1 MVFFVPAPAPPA
13 EEDEDLEAFEGF
25 AVDGGFGGG
34 VLAAA
39 FQAVPHAMQD
49 GSVRALFVSHSEHR
63 QKAGGPEVPSR
74 FAAGFRA
81 DPAAGFGARF
91 VPDLGLAAAAGP
103 ERVAE
108 EDSPSDVRVVGGVL
122 ARGLLRVLRRVPPQ
136 PSQDVSPGSLN
147 VSQSAHCQLA
157 DAVTFRASSL
167 VSSCGQSL
175 ST

>member
-1 MVFFVPAPAPPA
+1 MVFLAPAPAA

-25 AVDGGFGGG
+25 AVDGGFAAG

-63 QKAGGPEVPSR
+63 QEAAGPEVPSR
-74 FAAGFRA
+74 FAAGFRG
-81 DPAAGFGARF
+81 DPSAAFGARF
-91 VPDLGLAAAAGP
+91 VPDFGLAAAAGP
-103 ERVAE
+103 EPIAE
-108 EDSPSDVRVVGGVL
+108 EEARSDVRMVGGV
-122 ARGLLRVLRRVPPQ
+122 LLRVLRRVPPQ
-136 PSQDVSPGSLN
+136 PSQDASPGPLN

-157 DAVTFRASSL
+157 DAVTSRALSL
-167 VSSCGQSL
+167 RSLCGQSL